1 VFEDIRAASLIGS
14 ATLAV
19 IRFERRP
26 KTCPPT
32 FRVALWPALALAT
45 AGVAITV
52 GIVVVISL
60 VVLGW
65 ATARKTARSSYP
77 AKDRPCFGRS

>member
-1 VFEDIRAASLIGS
+1 MFEDIRAAFLIGS
-14 ATLAV
+14 AALAV
-19 IRFERRP
+19 IRFERRL

-32 FRVALWPALALAT
+32 SRVALWPALALAT

-52 GIVVVISL
+52 DIVAVVVISL

-65 ATARKTARSSYP
+65 ATARKTARSS
-77 AKDRPCFGRS
+77 